1 MSVTPSQPEPTDL
14 ARQRD
19 EDAQYYRGI
28 LHELVEM
35 ATDIA
40 RAVHRQ
46 AASEPAATPAEAPT
60 PDPTIAFDRIART
73 LRRTIALA
81 RKITDPTPPRPAAQ
95 AAERRRIARKQIIR
109 DVEDTIQRRAEGA
122 DAEALQAEFY
132 ERLETIDCEDD
143 IANLP
148 IAEIVALIRRDLGLA
163 HLPGTHPWK
172 RRRPAG
178 PARALR
184 PRSRAY
190 QDGSAQ
196 PRSAPD
202 CATAPLRRTAPA
214 HPDQHRPA
222 ATLIG
227 VPGRDASLR
236 VPARPRAARIIFGT
250 FAGLSPS
257 VPTGNM
263 TWSHHAP
270 SSAPGRRGDG
280 HGAIR

>member
-1 MSVTPSQPEPTDL
+1 MSATPSQPEPTDL

-81 RKITDPTPPRPAAQ
+81 RKITDPTSPRPAAQ

-163 HLPGTHPWK
+163 ALPGTHPWK
-172 RRRPAG
+172 RRRPADLRELH
-178 PARALR
+178 ARAAG
-184 PRSRAY
+184 P
-190 QDGSAQ
+190 
-196 PRSAPD
+196 
-202 CATAPLRRTAPA
+202 TRTAPPSLA
-214 HPDQHRPA
+214 QLPTVLPRPFA
-222 ATLIG
+222 A
-227 VPGRDASLR
+227 P
-236 VPARPRAARIIFGT
+236 PPRPRT
-250 FAGLSPS
+250 S
-257 VPTGNM
+257 TG
-263 TWSHHAP
+263 P
-270 SSAPGRRGDG
+270 PKP
-280 HGAIR
+280 